1 MSNEVAAI
9 VIYSQSLPFQSSV
22 VGSQDMLIER
32 GVDDILY
39 REKLAKEM
47 ICASR
52 MYTVE
57 RILVYDVVGA
67 LFDVSIIVYTSTL
80 ENPEAL

>member
-1 MSNEVAAI
+1 
-9 VIYSQSLPFQSSV
+9 
-22 VGSQDMLIER
+22 
-32 GVDDILY
+32 VDDILY